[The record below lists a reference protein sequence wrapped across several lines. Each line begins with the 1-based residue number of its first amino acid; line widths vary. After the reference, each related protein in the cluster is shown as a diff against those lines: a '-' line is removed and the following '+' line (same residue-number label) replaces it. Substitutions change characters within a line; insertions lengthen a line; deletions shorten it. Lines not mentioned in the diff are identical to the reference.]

1 MSAALTALS
10 PGQAGDIC
18 GFTSDD
24 VQRLMEMGLV
34 EGTTVEVLRYAPAGD
49 PVEIR
54 VMGYALS
61 LRKAEAACILL
72 DNVRPA

>member
-1 MSAALTALS
+1 MSAALTALA

-61 LRKAEAACILL
+61 LRKVEAACILL
-72 DNVRPA
+72 ENIRPA